1 MITHKTAE
9 RIVALHSRIKSLRED
24 MAMLTGPGRK
34 IKGGSVDIVTAEGEG
49 WSNNREKRF
58 TIQSE
63 KARNAAFNLIR
74 SSIEQQL
81 AACIRELH
89 QLDAEVPT
97 P

>member
-9 RIVALHSRIKSLRED
+9 RIVALHSRIKGLRD
-24 MAMLTGPGRK
+24 DLALLTGPGRK
-34 IKGGSVDIVTAEGEG
+34 VKAGSVDIVTAEGES

-58 TIQSE
+58 TIQNE
-63 KARNAAFNLIR
+63 TARNAAFNLIR
-74 SSIEQQL
+74 ASLEQQL